1 MTSLPHLTPGQPSI
15 RIRQG
20 LSRALPLTIALMLG
34 ACTSTPLPP
43 WPASGAKVTPP
54 KAETAAPLPSGAS
67 TPADQPVATAVA
79 PIAASTAATPLE
91 TAAVAAHFPDPPVQY
106 DTPGLRPGRRAF
118 STNAEVSEWLRDLAQ
133 APQSGVNA
141 RLMDLGHSQ
150 GGIAIQALALSA
162 GARSGDKSL
171 QSNGRPTVLLVGQ
184 QHGDEPAGGEA
195 LMVIAREL
203 AQGLLEPMLQR
214 INVVIVV
221 RANPDGAANDIHA
234 TANGTDLDRDHL
246 DLRTPEAQ
254 ALAGLISTVRPNV
267 IADVHEYPV
276 AVVKSA
282 EGDWLPGY
290 DILLQYATA
299 PNVPSFI
306 TKAAQEWYLR
316 PMLKALDASQLT
328 HEWLYRLESSD
339 SGLSAVTGDALPQT
353 LRNLGGLQNA
363 VSLEIASRGSNLGAA
378 HIQRRVHSLVLAL
391 SSVLRSTT
399 ERGGDLLQVQTFV
412 ARDIASKACQ
422 STVAIQASPTTSQ
435 RELSLMDAE
444 TGAITSR
451 KVSWTSTLQLHADVE
466 RPRPCGYWLAGDS
479 AVAEP
484 LRMLGLQVMRI
495 AEAGSILTETF
506 STGTANAPAPEVL
519 RQTVDAPAGSY
530 YVGLSQSL
538 ANVAAAALESG
549 TSFGYPGTGRLAP
562 GASARVINNPSLVF
576 DDTE

>member
-1 MTSLPHLTPGQPSI
+1 MTSLTRLFPGQPTI

-20 LSRALPLTIALMLG
+20 LSRALPLAVALVLG

-43 WPASGAKVTPP
+43 WPAPGAKVVPP
-54 KAETAAPLPSGAS
+54 KTQTAAPLPSGAA
-67 TPADQPVATAVA
+67 TPADQPVAATAV
-79 PIAASTAATPLE
+79 PIAAGTSAAPLE
-91 TAAVAAHFPDPPVQY
+91 TAAAAAHFPDPPVQY

-118 STNAEVSEWLRDLAQ
+118 STNAEVSDWLGDLAR

-141 RLMDLGHSQ
+141 RLMDLGRSQ
-150 GGIAIQALALSA
+150 GGTAIQALALSA
-162 GARSGDKSL
+162 GARGGDKSP

-221 RANPDGAANDIHA
+221 RANPDGAASDIHA

-254 ALAGLISTVRPNV
+254 ALARLINTVRPNV

-276 AVVKSA
+276 AALKTA

-290 DILLQYATA
+290 DVLLQYATA
-299 PNVPSFI
+299 PNVPGFI

-339 SGLSAVTGDALPQT
+339 NGLSAVTGDALPQT

-363 VSLEIASRGSNLGAA
+363 VSLEIASRGSNLGTA

-391 SSVLRSTT
+391 SSVLRSTA

-422 STVAIQASPTTSQ
+422 GTVAIQASPTTSQ
-435 RELSLMDAE
+435 RDLSLIDAE
-444 TGAITSR
+444 TGALTSR
-451 KVSWTSTLQLHADVE
+451 KVSWTSTLQLQTSVE

-484 LRMLGLQVMRI
+484 LRMLGLQVMRV

-506 STGTANAPAPEVL
+506 PSGTAGAPAPEVL

-530 YVGLSQSL
+530 YVGMNQPL
-538 ANVAAAALESG
+538 ANVAAAALEPG
-549 TSFGYPGTGRLAP
+549 TGFGYPGTGRLAP
-562 GASARVINNPSLVF
+562 GASTRVINNPSLVF